1 MKELKEILDYAES
14 NNMMN
19 QEFQTVLNSYNN
31 YIADYYESLVADD
44 INAEKAS
51 EEFYANAV

>member
-14 NNMMN
+14 NNMMD
-19 QEFQTVLNSYNN
+19 QEFQTVLNSYND

-44 INAEKAS
+44 EIERQAE
-51 EEFYANAV
+51 EDFYANAV